1 MHLQRLLQLLIITI
15 LINRTLQKLIQLPSM
30 TRRKGHPQEM
40 KLETPLTLKVK
51 RLSRKKRKNLPNLN
65 NSCFARVN
73 AGMLS
78 SRRLLNNSD
87 SSSLTMRMPTGTYI
101 GTIHKEFCPINFPNC
116 RITNELI
123 TLQACIN
130 CQERTICAEIL
141 CEWKNCSR
149 MTTTYSRKRGYCP
162 QKWQTLKINSL
173 PNPRKM
179 DTKSL

>member
-1 MHLQRLLQLLIITI
+1 MLLQRLLRLLTITI
-15 LINRTLQKLIQLPSM
+15 QINRTLQKLIQPPSM
-30 TRRKGHPQEM
+30 TRKKERHQVM
-40 KLETPLTLKVK
+40 KLETPLTLKAK
-51 RLSRKKRKNLPNLN
+51 QLWRKKRRSLRNLN
-65 NSCFARVN
+65 NSSFARVN

-78 SRRLLNNSD
+78 SKRQLNNSD

-101 GTIHKEFCPINFPNC
+101 GTIHKECCPINFPNC

-123 TLQACIN
+123 TSLACIN
-130 CQERTICAEIL
+130 CQERTIYAEIL

-149 MTTTYSRKRGYCP
+149 MTITYSRKRGYYP
-162 QKWQTLKINSL
+162 RRWQTLKINSP

>member
-15 LINRTLQKLIQLPSM
+15 LINRTLQKLIQPPSM
-30 TRRKGHPQEM
+30 TRKKERHQVM
-40 KLETPLTLKVK
+40 KLGTPLTLKVK
-51 RLSRKKRKNLPNLN
+51 RLWRKKRRNLPNLN
-65 NSCFARVN
+65 NSSFARVN

-101 GTIHKEFCPINFPNC
+101 GTIHKECCPINFPNC
-116 RITNELI
+116 RITNALI
-123 TLQACIN
+123 TLLACIN

-149 MTTTYSRKRGYCP
+149 TTTTYSRKRGYYP
-162 QKWQTLKINSL
+162 QKWQTLKINSP